1 MLFKRVGK
9 YSTMITQ
16 AKGGSASRMTNSKY
30 QILLLAAACLLL
42 QPCAAFSQAQSSSTA
57 LTALTMQQAV
67 DIARI
72 KNPALLSAQQ
82 NLLSVKAQEIQA
94 GLRANPSFDVSGSN
108 VTLGAQSNN
117 PYDYNVGVSRLFER
131 GEKRR
136 WRLDSARST
145 TAQTD
150 AQYHAQEQQT
160 VLAVR
165 QAFTN
170 FVVAKAA
177 KKTRR

>member
-1 MLFKRVGK
+1 MVFAYAGRYLAASMKA
-9 YSTMITQ
+9 I
-16 AKGGSASRMTNSKY
+16 GGSMTKGKRGIVLARIC
-30 QILLLAAACLLL
+30 ILLLPSVGYGQN
-42 QPCAAFSQAQSSSTA
+42 QPSPQAYVPI
-57 LTALTMQQAV
+57 TMQQAV
-67 DIARI
+67 DLARA

-170 FVVAKAA
+170 L
-177 KKTRR
+177 